1 MARTAEVTRL
11 RSALALAVS
20 LALVAAEARADS
32 LDAAEIV
39 RRAEDALRGSTAE
52 MKLRMT
58 IVTPRWTRELVVRS
72 WDDRPHDRSFVRV
85 LEPEKDK
92 GTAFLRD
99 HDAFWT
105 WLPRVERAM
114 RIPPSMMLQSW
125 MGSDFTNDDL
135 ARESSLEKDYV
146 PVLLDGQ
153 ELDGVPAYQLA
164 LQPRPEAPVVWARLE
179 LWIEK
184 ARYAPLLYTYFDEPQ
199 AGHFEPLRRLRFSD
213 VREVQGRPLPHEWDM
228 TPLDKPG
235 HSTRV
240 TLEEVKLDQKLSDEI
255 FTQSNLRNSEAAR

>member
-1 MARTAEVTRL
+1 VAGAAEVTRVGV
-11 RSALALAVS
+11 ALALSVALAAAVP
-20 LALVAAEARADS
+20 ARADAP
-32 LDAAEIV
+32 DAAEIV
-39 RRAEDALRGSTAE
+39 RRAEDALRGNTAE
-52 MKLRMT
+52 MKLHMT
-58 IVTPRWTRELVVRS
+58 ITTPRWTRELVVRT

-146 PVLLDGQ
+146 AVLLPGS
-153 ELDGVPAYQLA
+153 ELDGVPAWQLA
-164 LQPRPEAPVVWARLE
+164 LQPKPEAPVVWAKVE

-184 ARYAPLLYTYFDEPQ
+184 ARYAPLLYTYFDERG
-199 AGHFEPLRRLRFSD
+199 AGQFEPLRTLRFSG
-213 VREVQGRPLPHEWDM
+213 VKEVQGRPLPHQWEM

-235 HSTRV
+235 HATRV
-240 TLEEVKLDQKLSDEI
+240 ELEEVVLDQKLSDEI

>member
-1 MARTAEVTRL
+1 VARTAEVTRL

-58 IVTPRWTRELVVRS
+58 ITTPRWTRELVVRS
-72 WDDRPHDRSFVRV
+72 WDDRGHDRSFVRV

-105 WLPRVERAM
+105 FLPRVERAM

-146 PVLLDGQ
+146 PLLLDGH
-153 ELDGVPAYQLA
+153 ELDGVAAYQLA
-164 LQPRPEAPVVWARLE
+164 LQPRPEAPVVWARVE
-179 LWIEK
+179 LWIAK
-184 ARYAPLLYTYFDEPQ
+184 QSYAPLLYTYFDEPQ
-199 AGHFEPLRRLRFSD
+199 PGHFEPLRLLRFSEVAD
-213 VREVQGRPLPHEWDM
+213 VQGRPLPHLWEM

-240 TLEEVKLDQKLSDEI
+240 ALLEVKLDQALADDI
-255 FTQSNLRNSEAAR
+255 FTQANLRRSEAAR

>member
-1 MARTAEVTRL
+1 VTRL
-11 RSALALAVS
+11 AAALALALS
-20 LALVAAEARADS
+20 VASVARAET

-58 IVTPRWTRELVVRS
+58 ITTPRWTRELVVRS
-72 WDDRPHDRSFVRV
+72 WDDRANDRSFVRV
-85 LEPEKDK
+85 LEPPKDK

-99 HDAFWT
+99 HEAFWT

-146 PVLLDGQ
+146 ATLTGEREVEGVTAYVL
-153 ELDGVPAYQLA
+153 ELRPK
-164 LQPRPEAPVVWARLE
+164 PEAPVVFAKLE
-179 LWIEK
+179 LSIDK
-184 ARYAPLLYTYFDEPQ
+184 ARYAPVLYVYYDEPEP
-199 AGHFEPLRRLRFSD
+199 GRFEALRKLRFSD
-213 VREVQGRPLPHEWDM
+213 VRSVQGRPLPHTWEM
-228 TPLDKPG
+228 IPLDKPG

-240 TLEEVKLDQKLSDEI
+240 SLEEVALDQKLDDAI
-255 FTQSNLRNSEAAR
+255 FTQKNLRSSEAAR

>member
-1 MARTAEVTRL
+1 VTRA
-11 RSALALAVS
+11 RAAVLALCLVLAPHAV
-20 LALVAAEARADS
+20 RAQ
-32 LDAAEIV
+32 DAAEIV
-39 RRAEDALRGSTAE
+39 RRAEDALRGNTAE

-58 IVTPRWTRELVVRS
+58 ITTPRWTRELVIRS

-85 LEPEKDK
+85 LEPPKDK

-114 RIPPSMMLQSW
+114 RIPPSMMLQPW

-135 ARESSLEKDYV
+135 ARESSLQDDYV
-146 PVLLDGQ
+146 ATLVGEADV
-153 ELDGVPAYQLA
+153 DGVPAYRLE
-164 LQPRPEAPVVWARLE
+164 LRPKPEAPVVFAKLE
-179 LWIEK
+179 LAIEK
-184 ARYAPLLYTYFDEPQ
+184 QRYAPLLYLYYDEPEP
-199 AGHFEPLRRLRFSD
+199 GHFEELRKLRFSD
-213 VREVQGRPLPHEWDM
+213 VRDVQGRPLPHMWEM

-240 TLEEVKLDQKLSDEI
+240 VLEEAALDQKLDDEI
-255 FTQSNLRNSEAAR
+255 FTQANLRRSEGAR